1 MIERE
6 PGIEPTLDP
15 GHPLFGLGYARP
27 VAQRE
32 FVHVGDGGAS
42 VRRAAVAEETPV
54 ALVYNGWPHV
64 VMMCTPEDIEDFALG
79 FTLTEEIVDRPSAV
93 ESIRAVRYSQGI
105 EVEIAI
111 PIRASEALRKRGRT
125 LVGRTGCGLCGVTT
139 IGDALRSGRT
149 VPSHR
154 QIAAAALFRA
164 GEELP
169 RWQHYNEG
177 AGAVHAAGWATL
189 DGAVVLAREDIG
201 RHNALDKLI
210 GAMVR
215 AEFDPAGGFA
225 VVTSR
230 ASYELVQK
238 CAVAGISLLAA
249 ISRPT
254 GLAVRMADAAGI
266 TLAALLRGHSVNLYS
281 HPELVEGPSSS
292 GRAKPRRDP

>member
-1 MIERE
+1 MIARE
-6 PGIEPTLDP
+6 PGSFPTLDP
-15 GHPLFGLGYARP
+15 DHPLFGLGYARP

-32 FVHVGDGGAS
+32 FVRVGDGGTS
-42 VRRAAVAEETPV
+42 VRSATVAEETPL

-64 VMMCTPEDIEDFALG
+64 VMMCTPEDLEDFALG
-79 FTLTEEIVDRPSAV
+79 FTLTEEIVDRPGDV
-93 ESIRAVRYSQGI
+93 KSIRAVRHSQGI

-111 PIRASEALRKRGRT
+111 PAPASEALRKRGRT

-149 VPSHR
+149 VERHR
-154 QIAAAALFRA
+154 LIQPAALFRA

-169 RWQHYNEG
+169 RWQRYNED
-177 AGAVHAAGWATL
+177 AGAVHAAGWATV
-189 DGAVVLAREDIG
+189 DGAVVLAREDVG

-215 AEFDPAGGFA
+215 AEFDPAEGFA
-225 VVTSR
+225 IVTSR

-249 ISRPT
+249 VSRPT

-281 HPELVEGPSSS
+281 HPEQIRSP
-292 GRAKPRRDP
+292 DH